1 MSRRPERIAE
11 LLRSEISLVLHQEVT
26 DPRVDL
32 VTLTRVDV
40 APDLSHAVLFWSTVP
55 GREGRE
61 LGEVAKGLAS
71 ASGFVRR
78 QLARS
83 LSLRRMPELRFRHDP
98 SFELGSRTLE
108 VLEGLSDGENT

>member
-1 MSRRPERIAE
+1 MSRRSERIAE
-11 LLRSEISLVLHQEVT
+11 LLRSEVSLVLHQEVT

-40 APDLSHAVLFWSTVP
+40 APDLSHAVLFWSTVG
-55 GREGRE
+55 GREDRE

-71 ASGFVRR
+71 ARGFIRR
-78 QLARS
+78 QLARR

-98 SFELGSRTLE
+98 SLELGSRTLE
-108 VLEGLSDGENT
+108 VLEDVSDGENT

>member
-1 MSRRPERIAE
+1 M
-11 LLRSEISLVLHQEVT
+11 HQEVT
-26 DPRVDL
+26 DPRVDF

-55 GREGRE
+55 GRNGQE

-78 QLARS
+78 QLARC

-98 SFELGSRTLE
+98 SFELGSRTLA
-108 VLEGLSDGENT
+108 VLEGLNDGENT